1 MCHYFNPNIP
11 ILTPHKYIV
20 GVCKLLY
27 IALFYL
33 HELLH
38 TSVQFYSSTICVCN
52 VKTIN
57 DYYLF
62 IYFIYLW
69 LCSMY
74 GLHSWAQL
82 PLIR

>member
-20 GVCKLLY
+20 GVCKLLC
-27 IALFYL
+27 IVLFYL
-33 HELLH
+33 YELLH
-38 TSVQFYSSTICVCN
+38 TIFQFYSSTICVCN

-62 IYFIYLW
+62 IYLFKITVT
-69 LCSMY
+69 
-74 GLHSWAQL
+74 GHIVAKK
-82 PLIR
+82 IVVAK